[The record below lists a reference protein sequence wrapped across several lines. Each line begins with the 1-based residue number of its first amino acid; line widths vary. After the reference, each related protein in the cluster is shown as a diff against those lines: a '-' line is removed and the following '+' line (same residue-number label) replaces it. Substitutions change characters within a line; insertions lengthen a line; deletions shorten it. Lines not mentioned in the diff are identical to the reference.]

1 MSSLQQTESPSLPMV
16 RVNGIRK
23 CYGPLVAVDQ
33 VSFTIGRGEV
43 FGLLGPNGAGK
54 STIIRMMTTLT
65 APDAGEC
72 SIDGLD
78 VIREA
83 SGVKEII
90 GVVPQENNLDRELSA
105 RENLDI
111 YARLHQVPD
120 RDTAVSK
127 ALAEVDLSHR
137 ADDLARRFSG
147 GMKRRLLIARALL
160 ASPQVIFLDE
170 PSIGLD
176 PQIRR
181 QLWEIIRKARIAG
194 KTVLLTTHYIEEAEA
209 LCDRVGILA
218 KGKLIA
224 VASVDELKH
233 MVGDYVT
240 EYVGPDGRLVQ
251 QTARN
256 REEAHALAQ
265 SVDNG
270 EVTVRRSNLE
280 DVFIKLT
287 GERIE

>member
-1 MSSLQQTESPSLPMV
+1 MV
-16 RVNGIRK
+16 AVNEISK
-23 CYGPLVAVDQ
+23 CYGTLVAVDR
-33 VSFTIGRGEV
+33 VSFVLGRGEV

-65 APDAGEC
+65 APDAGTC
-72 SIDGLD
+72 SINGLD

-83 SGVKEII
+83 SRVKEII

-111 YARLHQVPD
+111 YARLHQVGD
-120 RDTAVSK
+120 RETAVAR

-160 ASPQVIFLDE
+160 ASPEVIFLDE

-181 QLWEIIRKARIAG
+181 QLWEIIRRARIDG

-218 KGKLIA
+218 KGRLIA
-224 VASVDELKH
+224 VGSVDELKH
-233 MVGDYVT
+233 TVGDYVT
-240 EYVGPDGRLVQ
+240 EYIGPDGRLVQ
-251 QTARN
+251 HTVHS

-265 SVDNG
+265 TVDNG

>member
-1 MSSLQQTESPSLPMV
+1 MV
-16 RVNGIRK
+16 RVQGITK
-23 CYGPLVAVDQ
+23 CYDTLVAVDR

-65 APDAGEC
+65 APDGGEC
-72 SIDGLD
+72 SINGLD
-78 VIREA
+78 VVRDA

-111 YARLHQVPD
+111 YARLHQIPD
-120 RDTAVSK
+120 RKAVVSR

-137 ADDLARRFSG
+137 ADDLARKFSG

-160 ASPQVIFLDE
+160 ASPEVIFLDE

-181 QLWEIIRKARIAG
+181 QLWEIIRKARIDG

-240 EYVGPDGRLVQ
+240 EYVGSDGRLVQ
-251 QTARN
+251 QTACT
-256 REEAHALAQ
+256 REEAYALAQ

>member
-1 MSSLQQTESPSLPMV
+1 MV
-16 RVNGIRK
+16 QVSGITK
-23 CYGPLVAVDQ
+23 CYGPLVAVDR
-33 VSFTIGRGEV
+33 VSFAIGRGEV

-65 APDAGEC
+65 VPDAGAC
-72 SIDGLD
+72 SIKGLD
-78 VIREA
+78 VLRDA
-83 SGVKEII
+83 SAVKEII

-111 YARLHQVPD
+111 YARLHQVPGREAAVD
-120 RDTAVSK
+120 R

-160 ASPQVIFLDE
+160 ASPEVIFLDE

-181 QLWEIIRKARIAG
+181 QLWEIIRKARIDG

-218 KGKLIA
+218 KGKLIT
-224 VASVDELKH
+224 VGPVDELKH
-233 MVGDYVT
+233 TVGDYVT
-240 EYVGPDGRLVQ
+240 EYIGPGGKLIQ
-251 QTARN
+251 HTARD
-256 REEAHALAQ
+256 REEAHALART
-265 SVDNG
+265 VDNG